1 MMNRVLTSFNTF
13 ALILLFLSFVFS
25 VFSIKT
31 LKVNDTQSMKV
42 NFFELSEIT
51 ETQKR
56 LPRAKPIDMIKEAG
70 LIKTK
75 EINQLEV
82 SLDVEKY
89 KISKPDIK
97 KELSKIKL
105 SKERTEILKIS
116 SIIQDKISS
125 VWIKPNSLSK
135 ILTAKV
141 LINLAPSGEI
151 LNYELVEPSN
161 DRIFDNSV
169 LTAMNKISF
178 LEEIIGIERGIFES
192 NFRNFK
198 LVFKSSGEIE

>member
-31 LKVNDTQSMKV
+31 LKVNNTQSMKV

>member
-1 MMNRVLTSFNTF
+1 MLYVL
-13 ALILLFLSFVFS
+13 
-25 VFSIKT
+25 KT
-31 LKVNDTQSMKV
+31 LKVNNTQSMKV

-56 LPRAKPIDMIKEAG
+56 LPRAKPIEKIKEAG

-75 EINQLEV
+75 EINQLEA
-82 SLDVEKY
+82 SIDNEKY

-105 SKERTEILKIS
+105 SKERIEILKIS
-116 SIIQDKISS
+116 SVIQDKISS

>member
-31 LKVNDTQSMKV
+31 LKVNNTKSIKV

-56 LPRAKPIDMIKEAG
+56 LPRAKPVEKIKEAD
-70 LIKTK
+70 LITTK
-75 EINQLEV
+75 EINQLEA
-82 SLDVEKY
+82 SSDIEKH

-97 KELSKIKL
+97 KELNKIKL

-141 LINLAPSGEI
+141 FINLAPSGEI

>member
-56 LPRAKPIDMIKEAG
+56 LPRAKPIEKIKEAG

-75 EINQLEV
+75 EINQLEA
-82 SLDVEKY
+82 SLDIEKY

-105 SKERTEILKIS
+105 SK
-116 SIIQDKISS
+116 
-125 VWIKPNSLSK
+125 
-135 ILTAKV
+135 
-141 LINLAPSGEI
+141 
-151 LNYELVEPSN
+151 
-161 DRIFDNSV
+161 
-169 LTAMNKISF
+169 
-178 LEEIIGIERGIFES
+178 
-192 NFRNFK
+192 
-198 LVFKSSGEIE
+198 

>member
-13 ALILLFLSFVFS
+13 ALILLFLSFIFS

-31 LKVNDTQSMKV
+31 LKVNDTQSLKV
-42 NFFELSEIT
+42 NFFESSEIT

-56 LPRAKPIDMIKEAG
+56 LPKAKLIEKIKEAG

-75 EINQLEV
+75 EINQLEA
-82 SLDVEKY
+82 SLDIEKY
-89 KISKPDIK
+89 KISKSDVK

-135 ILTAKV
+135 TLTAKV
-141 LINLAPSGEI
+141 LINLAPSGEV

-161 DRIFDNSV
+161 DRIFDDSV
-169 LTAMNKISF
+169 LTAINEVSF
-178 LEEIIGIERGIFES
+178 FEEIIGIERGIFES

>member
-1 MMNRVLTSFNTF
+1 
-13 ALILLFLSFVFS
+13 
-25 VFSIKT
+25 
-31 LKVNDTQSMKV
+31 MKV

-56 LPRAKPIDMIKEAG
+56 LPRAKPIEKIKEAG
-70 LIKTK
+70 PIKTK
-75 EINQLEV
+75 EINQLEA

>member
-56 LPRAKPIDMIKEAG
+56 LPRAKPIEKIKEAG

-75 EINQLEV
+75 EINQLEA
-82 SLDVEKY
+82 SLDNEKY

>member
-31 LKVNDTQSMKV
+31 LKVNNTQSMKV

-56 LPRAKPIDMIKEAG
+56 LQRAKPIDKIKEAG

-75 EINQLEV
+75 EINQLET

>member
-1 MMNRVLTSFNTF
+1 MMNRVLTSFNTL

-31 LKVNDTQSMKV
+31 LKVNNTQSMKV

-56 LPRAKPIDMIKEAG
+56 LPRAKPIEKIKEAG

-75 EINQLEV
+75 EINQLEA

-89 KISKPDIK
+89 KISKTDIK

-161 DRIFDNSV
+161 DKIFDNSV

>member
-31 LKVNDTQSMKV
+31 LKVNNTQSMKV

-56 LPRAKPIDMIKEAG
+56 LPRAKPIEKIKEAG

-75 EINQLEV
+75 EINQLEA
-82 SLDVEKY
+82 SLDIEKY

-116 SIIQDKISS
+116 SITALPTDIAKGFPPKVDPCVPGVIAAATFLFIKTAPIGNPPPIPLAIGTISG
-125 VWIKPNSLSK
+125 KLLDFSK
-135 ILTAKV
+135 AKKSPD
-141 LINLAPSGEI
+141 LEI
-151 LNYELVEPSN
+151 PH
-161 DRIFDNSV
+161 
-169 LTAMNKISF
+169 
-178 LEEIIGIERGIFES
+178 
-192 NFRNFK
+192 
-198 LVFKSSGEIE
+198 

>member
-31 LKVNDTQSMKV
+31 LKVNNTQSMKV
-42 NFFELSEIT
+42 NFFELSEVT

-56 LPRAKPIDMIKEAG
+56 LPRAKPNEKIKEVG

-75 EINQLEV
+75 EIYQLQA
-82 SLDVEKY
+82 SLDFEKY

>member
-1 MMNRVLTSFNTF
+1 
-13 ALILLFLSFVFS
+13 
-25 VFSIKT
+25 
-31 LKVNDTQSMKV
+31 MKV

-56 LPRAKPIDMIKEAG
+56 LPRAKPIEKIKEAG

-75 EINQLEV
+75 EINQLEA

-135 ILTAKV
+135 MLTAKV

-178 LEEIIGIERGIFES
+178 LEEIIGVERGIFES

>member
-13 ALILLFLSFVFS
+13 ALILLFLFFVFS

-31 LKVNDTQSMKV
+31 LKVNNTQSMKV

-56 LPRAKPIDMIKEAG
+56 LPRAKPIGKIKEAG
-70 LIKTK
+70 SIKTK
-75 EINQLEV
+75 EINQLEA

>member
-31 LKVNDTQSMKV
+31 LKVNNTKSIKV

-56 LPRAKPIDMIKEAG
+56 LPRAKPVEKIKEAD
-70 LIKTK
+70 LITTK
-75 EINQLEV
+75 EINQLEA
-82 SLDVEKY
+82 SSDIEKH

-97 KELSKIKL
+97 KELNKIKL

-178 LEEIIGIERGIFES
+178 LEEIIGIERDIFES

>member
-31 LKVNDTQSMKV
+31 LKVNNTKSIKV

-56 LPRAKPIDMIKEAG
+56 LPRAKPVEKIKEAD
-70 LIKTK
+70 LITTK
-75 EINQLEV
+75 EINQLEA
-82 SLDVEKY
+82 SSDIEKH

-97 KELSKIKL
+97 KELNKIKL

-178 LEEIIGIERGIFES
+178 FEEIIGIERGMFES

>member
-31 LKVNDTQSMKV
+31 LKVNNTQSMKV

-56 LPRAKPIDMIKEAG
+56 LPRAKPIEKIKEAG

-75 EINQLEV
+75 EINQLET

>member
-31 LKVNDTQSMKV
+31 LKVNNTKSMKV

-75 EINQLEV
+75 
-82 SLDVEKY
+82 

>member
-31 LKVNDTQSMKV
+31 LKVNNTQSMKV

-56 LPRAKPIDMIKEAG
+56 LPRAKPIGKIKEAG
-70 LIKTK
+70 SIKTK
-75 EINQLEV
+75 EINQLEA
-82 SLDVEKY
+82 SLDNEKY

>member
-1 MMNRVLTSFNTF
+1 MMNRVLTIFNTF
-13 ALILLFLSFVFS
+13 ALILLFLSFIFS

-31 LKVNDTQSMKV
+31 LKVNDTQSLKV
-42 NFFELSEIT
+42 NFFESSEIT

-56 LPRAKPIDMIKEAG
+56 LPKAKLIEKIKEAG

-75 EINQLEV
+75 EINQLEA
-82 SLDVEKY
+82 SLDIEKY
-89 KISKPDIK
+89 KISKSDVK

-135 ILTAKV
+135 TLTAKV
-141 LINLAPSGEI
+141 LINLAPSGEV

-161 DRIFDNSV
+161 DRIFDDSV
-169 LTAMNKISF
+169 LTAINEVSF
-178 LEEIIGIERGIFES
+178 FEEIIGIERGIFES

>member
-31 LKVNDTQSMKV
+31 LKVNNTKSIKV

-56 LPRAKPIDMIKEAG
+56 LPRAKPVEKIKEAD
-70 LIKTK
+70 LITTK
-75 EINQLEV
+75 EINQLEA
-82 SLDVEKY
+82 SSDIEKH

-97 KELSKIKL
+97 KELNKIKL